1 MISEEENQ
9 KEKDLFLKNY
19 FPCFT
24 SYLSMEKLEQKI
36 PSYRY
41 LNDELKKLEDT
52 SPESTIKH
60 VMGKKKLLI
69 SKNAK
74 QLCRDGI
81 PLKHIKPILLKMFN
95 VSFSK
100 EDYENKR
107 KEVLKG
113 REFSEMADQVP
124 TFCDKSLEE
133 ILSFHYLNEEGLNA
147 LKEVLWLLN
156 GVLPKMEYAPGIV
169 GLSSFLLLFLS
180 KEETYELVRNLIE
193 ADLNPG
199 DLSNI
204 RWHFRYTMEDNIKL
218 YVSMSLAIIE
228 ISKQDIVNQF
238 QLIEKY
244 GLRRIKLVQNLADK
258 FLLDYIN
265 FIGMIKFVPFFLN
278 EGVKG
283 LYRFV
288 YGIIALNHFK
298 IEKKEEEKQ
307 NESKP
312 GELATL
318 KDQITTKK
326 EIVKMP
332 ANEVDKLYKETTN
345 KFGNWGYF
353 MDTVTVW
360 DLTHRNNTY
369 TSIKITS
376 ELRKNYPN
384 IEKRIYIPS
393 LFPDSNVLPGS
404 CMPKLW
410 EKMPP
415 DVKYYDGLQI
425 FSKSSSPD
433 ADLSTVY
440 NICDKLDDNSLILF
454 LIKTKKEEVFG
465 GIMTQAIK
473 LYDDGK
479 YRIPTSAYLFTV
491 KPEINLYKPKDK
503 KHGEI
508 ICFEGGAIRFG
519 FGEDGPAITIEKELK
534 MGWTQKNT
542 VFGNDI
548 CLLKDYND
556 DGEFE
561 IEDFEIYT
569 MH

>member
-1 MISEEENQ
+1 
-9 KEKDLFLKNY
+9 
-19 FPCFT
+19 
-24 SYLSMEKLEQKI
+24 
-36 PSYRY
+36 
-41 LNDELKKLEDT
+41 
-52 SPESTIKH
+52 
-60 VMGKKKLLI
+60 
-69 SKNAK
+69 
-74 QLCRDGI
+74 
-81 PLKHIKPILLKMFN
+81 MFN

-244 GLRRIKLVQNLADK
+244 GLRRIKLVQNLTDK

-298 IEKKEEEKQ
+298 IEKKKKKNKMNQ
-307 NESKP
+307 NP
-312 GELATL
+312 
-318 KDQITTKK
+318 
-326 EIVKMP
+326 V
-332 ANEVDKLYKETTN
+332 N
-345 KFGNWGYF
+345 
-353 MDTVTVW
+353 
-360 DLTHRNNTY
+360 
-369 TSIKITS
+369 
-376 ELRKNYPN
+376 
-384 IEKRIYIPS
+384 
-393 LFPDSNVLPGS
+393 
-404 CMPKLW
+404 
-410 EKMPP
+410 
-415 DVKYYDGLQI
+415 
-425 FSKSSSPD
+425 
-433 ADLSTVY
+433 
-440 NICDKLDDNSLILF
+440 
-454 LIKTKKEEVFG
+454 
-465 GIMTQAIK
+465 
-473 LYDDGK
+473 
-479 YRIPTSAYLFTV
+479 
-491 KPEINLYKPKDK
+491 
-503 KHGEI
+503 
-508 ICFEGGAIRFG
+508 
-519 FGEDGPAITIEKELK
+519 
-534 MGWTQKNT
+534 
-542 VFGNDI
+542 
-548 CLLKDYND
+548 
-556 DGEFE
+556 
-561 IEDFEIYT
+561 
-569 MH
+569 